1 MCVCLEEGGGGGS
14 LHVCEEPSIWD
25 AGETGEHSKD
35 AQTKLDLFVCTLG
48 APNLNGAGG
57 LVEFLNSSRCAH
69 LRCWVSCSHGLKP
82 PSLLVGG
89 DWLRESWFLEFA
101 GQGKA
106 AQSHVTHFK
115 LSVMSFICW
124 E

>member
-1 MCVCLEEGGGGGS
+1 MCVWKRGREGER

-25 AGETGEHSKD
+25 AGEAGEHSKD
-35 AQTKLDLFVCTLG
+35 AQTKLDLFVFTRG
-48 APNLNGAGG
+48 APNLNGGGG
-57 LVEFLNSSRCAH
+57 LVEFLNSSRCAR

-82 PSLLVGG
+82 PSLLVGS